1 MISYLIIFYSLIFKL
16 FPNKK
21 DLKNKKLDLYSL
33 IFFSLLISHLI
44 LGFISLLLLT
54 FHISKFP
61 VLYISFFILGIS
73 IIFDKEINYKFKIIK
88 DFFSTE
94 IRKLKE
100 KNQNKFQK
108 FTFYL
113 ILLFLILIT
122 LSSIGP
128 INHPDASDYHVGYP
142 YQYFIRGEFFIDGGL
157 HQGLLGLADYANFAF
172 IQEKSTWLIRTVQI
186 INLPF
191 LILFLSNRIKY
202 NLFILAL
209 LTTPTFFQWSTIGKP
224 MFLGES
230 CLIAIFIIWETN
242 KSKFNLKFLLTSSI
256 ACIAF
261 KITSLIIIVPI
272 FSMIFF
278 NFIKNKTSKKEILK
292 DFIEIISSKIFI
304 LTVLSVLLLL
314 FNRFQI
320 TGNFAYPLLTN
331 IFNKQDILINEFS
344 ELLQSYGRDINS
356 IIGIFF
362 PLSLSDISQ
371 SLGLFIVFIIIF
383 FFIQFKTIYNLKTY
397 KNLWLIAFSQLLLLL
412 LFSQVRSDYYASPL
426 ILFTYLSS
434 QIQLSKID
442 SYLYKIFQLNI
453 LIQVLIFSSFISISI
468 FQNLNGLLNYEE
480 FMNKTAFG
488 FSSSQIIEPNKL
500 GRILFTTR
508 NTRLFYPENYLD
520 KDLMSRC
527 IIENSSKIK
536 PNSQSFCLDKYKVN
550 QIISNKNYL
559 DNNDAF
565 KCINI
570 KLKSGSRN
578 PFNRVYLKQ
587 NYCERNK
594 KLK

>member
-73 IIFDKEINYKFKIIK
+73 IIFDKEINYKFGIIK
-88 DFFSTE
+88 DFFSNE

-100 KNQNKFQK
+100 KNQNNFQK

-122 LSSIGP
+122 LSSLGP

-172 IQEKSTWLIRTVQI
+172 IQEKSTWLIRTIQI

-191 LILFLSNRIKY
+191 LILFLSTRTKN

-242 KSKFNLKFLLTSSI
+242 KSKFNLRFLLTSAI

-261 KITSLIIIVPI
+261 KISSLIIIVPI
-272 FSMIFF
+272 FLIIFF

-292 DFIEIISSKIFI
+292 DFIEIINSKIFI
-304 LTVLSVLLLL
+304 LTVLSLLLLL

-362 PLSLSDISQ
+362 PLSLSNIGQ
-371 SLGLFIVFIIIF
+371 SLGLFIIFIIIF
-383 FFIQFKTIYNLKTY
+383 FFLQFKTIYNLKTY
-397 KNLWLIAFSQLLLLL
+397 KNLWLTAFSQLLLLL
-412 LFSQVRSDYYASPL
+412 LFSQGRSDYYASPL

-442 SYLYKIFQLNI
+442 ANLYKLFQINI
-453 LIQVLIFSSFISISI
+453 LIQVFIFSSFISISI
-468 FQNLNGLLNYEE
+468 FQNINALLNYED

-488 FSSSQIIEPNKL
+488 FSSSQIIEPNRL

-527 IIENSSKIK
+527 IIENSSTIK

-550 QIISNKNYL
+550 QIISSKNYL

-565 KCINI
+565 KCINV

-578 PFNRVYLKQ
+578 PFNRIYLKQ